1 MKLDSA
7 FAWMKERT
15 WFIVAAIALVASFFA
30 RFEICEPTKF
40 RHFEHCASHNLLYV
54 LISIFDAHN
63 GTVAAIAGILV
74 AIFTATLYWTAKQ
87 EFLTTHRPALVVHNV
102 AFELAKEPGTE
113 RQRENGCI
121 MAYVVNEGGTPATV
135 FEYTGWLYR
144 ERKAPWTVVGGRSSL
159 RHREDFQRGANRPGW
174 RRRGKSTLRW
184 TSSPLKSN
192 RRVRLLTSRCTS
204 SAMSFT
210 AIAAGYDGALA
221 SSESTIPF
229 RGDSCEPMTPTTTS
243 TPNACERDLAGA
255 AP

>member
-1 MKLDSA
+1 M
-7 FAWMKERT
+7 RT
-15 WFIVAAIALVASFFA
+15 DQVPSFRTLCQPQPSLRPHFDLRCA
-30 RFEICEPTKF
+30 Q
-40 RHFEHCASHNLLYV
+40 RHRCW
-54 LISIFDAHN
+54 
-63 GTVAAIAGILV
+63 IAGILV

-174 RRRGKSTLRW
+174 RAWQINFEVDELASKIEPKSTLADI
-184 TSSPLKSN
+184 PLYFIGYVLYRDSRGV
-192 RRVRLLTSRCTS
+192 RRRTGFLRKYDPVSRRFLRTDD
-204 SAMSFT
+204 AD
-210 AIAAGYDGALA
+210 YDFHA
-221 SSESTIPF
+221 
-229 RGDSCEPMTPTTTS
+229 
-243 TPNACERDLAGA
+243 
-255 AP
+255 